1 MAWHTQALVL
11 SLKLLKHEKGGLGE
25 GEKKAGERVSR
36 QAGWPTSS
44 LHTDMLCENNGGH
57 EATDRHGGPAPSE
70 RARSRW
76 LHVDQM
82 RLGLE
87 HEQCASLGLN
97 TKEAFGVG

>member
-1 MAWHTQALVL
+1 M
-11 SLKLLKHEKGGLGE
+11 KRE
-25 GEKKAGERVSR
+25 GRGRVSR
-36 QAGWPTSS
+36 QAVWPTSS
-44 LHTDMLCENNGGH
+44 LHTDVLCENNGGH
-57 EATDRHGGPAPSE
+57 EAADRHGGPAPGE

-76 LHVDQM
+76 LRVDQM